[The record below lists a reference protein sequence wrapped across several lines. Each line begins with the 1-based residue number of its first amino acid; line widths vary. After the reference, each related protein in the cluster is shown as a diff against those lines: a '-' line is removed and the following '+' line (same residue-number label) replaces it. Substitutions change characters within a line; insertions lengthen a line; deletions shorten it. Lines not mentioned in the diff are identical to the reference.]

1 MKKYLF
7 FTGIVAGL
15 FAISS
20 CNKVNNVPDS
30 VIEVPDGM
38 YLFTLEASSIP
49 ETKTYYTGDGGSI
62 ASDKVFNWS
71 AGDQISVLFHKG
83 TENEF
88 FTLTN
93 QTGDGTSATFK
104 GLILDGYTIGASD
117 TETKWALFPA
127 SDGHSYTPG
136 VADPATDPV
145 VMFNIPAETDFS
157 ASHFSA
163 NIPMA
168 AKGDGS
174 NHFVFNHLASAYK
187 FTFTG
192 LDVSKVRLTVENQE
206 SYFLSGNNP
215 LNAAGSAIAYN
226 YAFSRNA
233 NHSISFVENVV
244 GKKATFYV
252 PFKTWEGQFTPILT
266 LYDAETGYTIK
277 TLTATSAFS
286 GDLGTQYNRVII
298 VPDISAP
305 GTGVAPFVPL
315 IDIDGDMSD
324 WNPAS
329 NTRLT
334 SSNIKTASKGS
345 STFKEL
351 RVAYDEKYVYV
362 YIKRN
367 RVYTLWGV
375 NQAYYYMFFDTDNDS
390 SNGIEKSGYNYEYGL
405 YLYPFAGTK
414 GDSELTAV
422 PGFVDSG
429 STNLASGGFSLG
441 GSIPFLNA
449 GTYDS
454 DNVEIELRMLRSD
467 LAIDKNDV
475 INIAAYGNKS
485 ADGTPYTRIADFT
498 IVN

>member
-7 FTGIVAGL
+7 FIGIVASV

-20 CNKVNNVPDS
+20 CNKVNDVPDS

-38 YLFTLEASSIP
+38 YLFTLEASSMP

-83 TENEF
+83 SENEF

-93 QTGDGTSATFK
+93 QSGDCTSATFK

-277 TLTATSAFS
+277 TLTATSPFS
-286 GDLGTQYNRVII
+286 DDLGTKYNRVII
-298 VPDISAP
+298 VPDISAS
-305 GTGVAPFVPL
+305 GAGSPFVSTYGVDWL
-315 IDIDGDMSD
+315 SASGVSGSTADGNDAVKCLKYS
-324 WNPAS
+324 A
-329 NTRLT
+329 T
-334 SSNIKTASKGS
+334 SSKLYLYFELDESKLYNDAS
-345 STFKEL
+345 
-351 RVAYDEKYVYV
+351 YKYSHH
-362 YIKRN
+362 
-367 RVYTLWGV
+367 W
-375 NQAYYYMFFDTDNDS
+375 YMFFGDGDGAVSSQWAEKCDAKFEGWVKIANAYKFDYWESSGDTFS
-390 SNGIEKSGYNYEYGL
+390 GISRNYS
-405 YLYPFAGTK
+405 A
-414 GDSELTAV
+414 
-422 PGFVDSG
+422 
-429 STNLASGGFSLG
+429 
-441 GSIPFLNA
+441 
-449 GTYDS
+449 
-454 DNVEIELRMLRSD
+454 
-467 LAIDKNDV
+467 
-475 INIAAYGNKS
+475 
-485 ADGTPYTRIADFT
+485 ADGTVFVEMSIDRSKAVYLQGTSCQFGVCLTSKYIDSADQWLGSDSTIIGIAPVGGGSMMSMT
-498 IVN
+498 LPTYVAP

>member
-7 FTGIVAGL
+7 FTGIVASV

-20 CNKVNNVPDS
+20 CNKVNDVPDS

-38 YLFTLEASSIP
+38 YLFTLEASSMP

-83 TENEF
+83 SENEF

-93 QTGDGTSATFK
+93 QSGDCTSATFK

-174 NHFVFNHLASAYK
+174 NHFVFDHLASAYK

-286 GDLGTQYNRVII
+286 GDLGTKYNRVII

-305 GTGVAPFVPL
+305 GTGSPFVSAYGRNWGSVSAVA
-315 IDIDGDMSD
+315 DGSTADGKD
-324 WNPAS
+324 AIIQIKADADAS
-329 NTRLT
+329 
-334 SSNIKTASKGS
+334 
-345 STFKEL
+345 
-351 RVAYDEKYVYV
+351 Y
-362 YIKRN
+362 
-367 RVYTLWGV
+367 
-375 NQAYYYMFFDTDNDS
+375 
-390 SNGIEKSGYNYEYGL
+390 L
-405 YLYPFAGTK
+405 YLYFAVNAARMHSDASYKYSNHWDWYFGDAESSSSTVWTDKRTIHVEGWIKKRNVITLSEWNDNMESNFSQLGDVIYVEQKVKRSAYACLQGTSCK
-414 GDSELTAV
+414 VGLLITAQALNEAEETV
-422 PGFVDSG
+422 VTATQIGYGPVD
-429 STNLASGGFSLG
+429 G
-441 GSIPFLNA
+441 GSMLSVTMP
-449 GTYDS
+449 TY
-454 DNVEIELRMLRSD
+454 V
-467 LAIDKNDV
+467 A
-475 INIAAYGNKS
+475 
-485 ADGTPYTRIADFT
+485 P
-498 IVN
+498 